1 MGHEPHA
8 GRIWKADP
16 RIWKADPRIW
26 KADPR
31 IWQALFKVAVEKLVA
46 ADAVLE
52 LFEYTKA
59 SFIPYL
65 ETSIKSLTPLLTHF
79 YPTTR
84 KATATTLLSFIST
97 AHEISDSPKF
107 EPGFAN
113 IKMLDDV
120 CKLVDLII
128 PKIMSLWRGEEKCD
142 VVSDLCSSL
151 SSIIS
156 TVGAGVVALTYL
168 DEARI
173 SHWQSLLIG
182 SAADLVGTFATV
194 LGANFAQVFQ
204 QFLPAVS
211 KYYNPCYSSTDQKN
225 TIGLLAEVINGLGSA
240 VSPFTEDVLT
250 LGVKATKDD
259 DVEVRSNA
267 AFFLGLLAYWTTV
280 DISSQYL
287 SILKCLQ
294 PLFIVPNDASREKSK
309 RAKDN
314 AAGAVARMILKNKAA
329 LPKCFEALFDLI
341 QMSHPLVRTH
351 FDHILAVF
359 AHVLQNSVPAVPKE
373 KVMIP
378 AETREQLV
386 AVLRQLNSQVP
397 NQLAACGLTAY
408 IQ

>member
-1 MGHEPHA
+1 M
-8 GRIWKADP
+8 
-16 RIWKADPRIW
+16 
-26 KADPR
+26 
-31 IWQALFKVAVEKLVA
+31 
-46 ADAVLE
+46 
-52 LFEYTKA
+52 
-59 SFIPYL
+59 
-65 ETSIKSLTPLLTHF
+65 
-79 YPTTR
+79 
-84 KATATTLLSFIST
+84 
-97 AHEISDSPKF
+97 
-107 EPGFAN
+107 
-113 IKMLDDV
+113 
-120 CKLVDLII
+120 
-128 PKIMSLWRGEEKCD
+128 
-142 VVSDLCSSL
+142 
-151 SSIIS
+151 
-156 TVGAGVVALTYL
+156 
-168 DEARI
+168 
-173 SHWQSLLIG
+173 
-182 SAADLVGTFATV
+182 V
-194 LGANFAQVFQ
+194 LGANFAQAFQ
-204 QFLPAVS
+204 QFLPAAS
-211 KYYNPCYSSTDQKN
+211 KYYNPCYSSTDRNN

-287 SILKCLQ
+287 SILKYLQ
-294 PLFIVPNDASREKSK
+294 PLFIVPDDASRKKSK

-329 LPKCFEALFDLI
+329 LPLDQSSKCFEALFDLI
-341 QMSHPLVRTH
+341 QMLHPLVRTH